1 MGKKKGNIFG
11 VPLLFCL
18 NLLFHV
24 DELALHVVEFI
35 LQESQFLRGDNV
47 YSKAVFHLP
56 APLQRDDSLID
67 EGSDVGMYM
76 QVELA
81 NTYLVDKAVNLA
93 L

>member
-24 DELALHVVEFI
+24 DELLFRIVKFV
-35 LQESQFLRGDNV
+35 LQESHLLTWNDSDAQ
-47 YSKAVFHLP
+47 AVFHLP
-56 APLQRDDSLID
+56 TTLQREDPLID
-67 EGSDVGMYM
+67 EGSDIGVD
-76 QVELA
+76 VEREALNA
-81 NTYLVDKAVNLA
+81 NLIDQTVNFA